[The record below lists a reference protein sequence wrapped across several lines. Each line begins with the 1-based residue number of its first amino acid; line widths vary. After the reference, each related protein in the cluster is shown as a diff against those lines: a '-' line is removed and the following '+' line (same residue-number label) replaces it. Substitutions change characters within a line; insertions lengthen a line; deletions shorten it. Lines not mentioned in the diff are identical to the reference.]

1 MIESSKRVNLDMVI
15 PIKDCENRKQL
26 ILGGGGFCPHD
37 FSFKSPTGQ
46 NFVKHFQISHLIKI
60 A

>member
-26 ILGGGGFCPHD
+26 ILGGVV
-37 FSFKSPTGQ
+37 SAPTTLASNLLQ
-46 NFVKHFQISHLIKI
+46 VKTL
-60 A
+60 